1 MLYREYCG
9 MDGLSSHAMP
19 IHNNKRSIS
28 MPFLRNLSIGVKLL
42 VLPTLF
48 VLALLILSLIHI

>member
-1 MLYREYCG
+1 
-9 MDGLSSHAMP
+9 
-19 IHNNKRSIS
+19 

-48 VLALLILSLIHI
+48 VLALLIISAVAYRGLAMQ